1 MEILRSGATTVGVAV
16 MATAFMLIGASAE
29 ADPPSMDMSD
39 GMTATGLM
47 IPQMEAA
54 KGRQLFASKGCV
66 VCHSVNGIGGQD
78 ARSLDA
84 ENMDLPMNPFDFA
97 AKMWRGAETMVTLQR
112 EELGDVIQMSG
123 QELAHIIA
131 FVHNPKEQ
139 SKFTGADIPDDVK
152 EMMEHHETEAEGAH
166 D

>member
-1 MEILRSGATTVGVAV
+1 MGILRYRAATVSVAV

-29 ADPPSMDMSD
+29 ADSHSMEMS
-39 GMTATGLM
+39 GAMMATGLM
-47 IPQMEAA
+47 MPQMDAA

-97 AKMWRGAETMVTLQR
+97 ANMWRGAETMVSLQR
-112 EELGDVIQMSG
+112 EELGDVIQISG

-131 FVHNPKEQ
+131 FVHDPKEQ
-139 SKFTGADIPDDVK
+139 SQFTGAEIPDDVK